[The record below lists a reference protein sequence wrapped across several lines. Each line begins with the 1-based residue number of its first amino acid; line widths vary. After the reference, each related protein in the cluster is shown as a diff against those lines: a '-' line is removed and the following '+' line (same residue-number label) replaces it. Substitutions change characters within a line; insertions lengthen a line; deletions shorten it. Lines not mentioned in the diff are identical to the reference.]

1 MTSIPDFQSGQIL
14 CLEHENA
21 CLYAELIQIVHK
33 NKSIRGWVRPLFLK
47 VSHPRDSIA
56 VSIGSVGD
64 PISSDQPKLYDLRQG
79 ADLLCPIALFRAA
92 LDTEVVPL
100 LTHLADSRTHSK
112 GDRLAHKQLQRFIC
126 DVCQIHS
133 EAL

>member
-1 MTSIPDFQSGQIL
+1 
-14 CLEHENA
+14 LEHEDT

-47 VSHPRDSIA
+47 VSHTGDSIA
-56 VSIGSVGD
+56 VSSGSVGD
-64 PISSDQPKLYDLRQG
+64 PIGFDQPSLYDLRQG

-92 LDTEVVPL
+92 LDTEAVPL
-100 LTHLADSRTHSK
+100 LTQLANSRTQSK
-112 GDRLAHKQLQRFIC
+112 GDRLAHKQLQRFIY
-126 DVCQIHS
+126 DVCQVHS

>member
-1 MTSIPDFQSGQIL
+1 
-14 CLEHENA
+14 LEHENA

>member
-1 MTSIPDFQSGQIL
+1 MTSITDFQSGQIL
-14 CLEHENA
+14 CLEHENT

-33 NKSIRGWVRPLFLK
+33 NRSIKGWVRPLFLK
-47 VSHPRDSIA
+47 VSHTRDPIA
-56 VSIGSVGD
+56 VSSRSVEHPIGFD
-64 PISSDQPKLYDLRQG
+64 QSSLYDLRQG

-100 LTHLADSRTHSK
+100 LTQLANSRTQFN
-112 GDRLAHKQLQRFIC
+112 GDRLAHNQLHRFIY
-126 DVCQIHS
+126 DVCQVHS